1 MRQDDDLEVEVKFL
15 VKDLEAV
22 RRRLAALGA
31 TISKPRLF
39 ERNVRYDNVW
49 DGLGRKGQLLRLR
62 QDDDARLTFKGLPP
76 EPVASEARV
85 REELEVTV
93 SDFAT
98 MERLLERIGFM
109 PRQIYEK
116 YRETWQ
122 AGEVEA
128 VLDELPFGDFV
139 ELEGPE
145 AALQPLAAAL
155 ALSWEQ
161 RILANYLALLAQLK
175 AHHDL
180 PFDDLTFANFA
191 DRPVSIH
198 DVLTPA
204 DVPG

>member
-1 MRQDDDLEVEVKFL
+1 VRQDDDLEVEVKFL
-15 VKDLEAV
+15 VEDLEAV
-22 RRRLAALGA
+22 RHRLAALGA

-39 ERNVRYDNVW
+39 ERNVRYDNIW
-49 DGLGRKGQLLRLR
+49 DGLGRKGHLLRLR

-76 EPVASEARV
+76 APVASEARV

-98 MERLLERIGFM
+98 MERLLERIGFT
-109 PRQIYEK
+109 PRQVYEK

-122 AGEVEA
+122 AGDVEA

-145 AALQPLAAAL
+145 EALQPLAQRL
-155 ALSWEQ
+155 GLSWE
-161 RILANYLALLAQLK
+161 RRLLANYLALLEQLK
-175 AHHDL
+175 GHHDL
-180 PFDDLTFANFA
+180 PFADLTFANFT

-198 DVLTPA
+198 DVIAPA
-204 DVPG
+204 DTPH